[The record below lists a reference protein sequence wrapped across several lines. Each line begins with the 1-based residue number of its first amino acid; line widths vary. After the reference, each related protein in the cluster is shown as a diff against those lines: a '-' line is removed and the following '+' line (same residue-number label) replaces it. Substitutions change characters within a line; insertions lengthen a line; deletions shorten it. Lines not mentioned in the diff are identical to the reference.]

1 MIRGCRLHIVA
12 VYLLMTL
19 AVAGCGEKKPA
30 KREIP
35 PRPVSTAIAATKD
48 VPDYLD
54 SFGNLN
60 CLTDVNIMSQ
70 VTGEI
75 KEAYF
80 TGGQDVKKGDPLF
93 LIDPAPYKAQ
103 LEKAEA
109 ALAADTANLALK
121 KVTFERN
128 KKLLE
133 RQLISQQD
141 FDQYKTD
148 VEAGEAQV
156 NLDKAL
162 VDLAKIN
169 LDYCYINSPMDGRT
183 GKQLVDIGN
192 IVTANS
198 GPTLVN
204 IKTIDTL
211 YMDFTIPETDM
222 PRVRGAMAE
231 DKLKVLVSN
240 VGQEDYAHSGELA
253 FFDNKV
259 DNTTG
264 TVLLRALINNKD
276 RGLWSGQFANI
287 RLVLGT
293 EKEAVVVPYE
303 AVQLGQ
309 NGSYVF
315 VVDGQNKAEL
325 RAVETGP
332 RCEGDIMI
340 KKGVKAGEKV
350 VTVGQ
355 MGLAPGVSVIE
366 MKEG

>member
-1 MIRGCRLHIVA
+1 MVSGYRLRIVA
-12 VYLLMTL
+12 FVILITL
-19 AVAGCGEKKPA
+19 VMAGCGEKKHP

-35 PRPVSTAIAATKD
+35 PRPVQTAIAATKD
-48 VPDYLD
+48 VPDYID

-60 CLTDVNIMSQ
+60 CLTDVDIKSQ

-75 KEAYF
+75 KDAYF
-80 TGGQDVKKGDPLF
+80 KGGQDVKEGDPLF

-103 LEKAEA
+103 LDKAKA

-121 KVTFERN
+121 KITFERN
-128 KKLLE
+128 AKLLE

-141 FDQYKTD
+141 FDKYKTD

-162 VDLAKIN
+162 VDMAKIT
-169 LDYCYINSPMDGRT
+169 LDYCYINSPLDGRT

-198 GPTLVN
+198 GPILVN

-211 YMDFTIPETDM
+211 YMDFTIPETQM
-222 PRVRGAMAE
+222 PMVRQAMAE
-231 DKLKVLVSN
+231 EKLKVLVSN
-240 VGQEDYAHSGELA
+240 VGEEDYAHSGELV

-293 EKEAVVVPYE
+293 EKDAVIVPYE

-309 NGSYVF
+309 DGSFAF
-315 VVDGQNKAEL
+315 VVDEKNKAQL
-325 RAVETGP
+325 RMVETGP
-332 RCEGDIMI
+332 RCEGDIVI
-340 KKGVKAGEKV
+340 KKGVKEGEKI

-355 MGLAPGVSVIE
+355 MGLAPDVDVVD
-366 MKEG
+366 MKGS